1 VDETGL
7 YDLQI
12 RYAALYQQG
21 IAQLQMIKNE
31 STQSLGWFTIPTT
44 GGWQTWN
51 TLNDEVQ
58 LTKGTYTL
66 RMTVLQ
72 PGFNINWFKFNYSD
86 QNLGLEDNTQLEA
99 DLEIFPNPVNDEL
112 YINFEANPIDAV
124 ALFDMNGREIYSR
137 AYVESPFSVQLQL
150 PVIES
155 GLYVVRIASK
165 NRIFYK
171 KLYKK

>member
-1 VDETGL
+1 
-7 YDLQI
+7 
-12 RYAALYQQG
+12 
-21 IAQLQMIKNE
+21 
-31 STQSLGWFTIPTT
+31 
-44 GGWQTWN
+44 
-51 TLNDEVQ
+51 
-58 LTKGTYTL
+58 
-66 RMTVLQ
+66 MTVLQ